1 MLHVSTFL
9 IFFAF
14 TIKWQT
20 WTSTATWRTTGE
32 ILRYFFIGFPI
43 WMDGIDPQRLCS
55 ENSFWESFSTGSTQ
69 ATAPA
74 AHPELS
80 KGQDHLLR
88 KKPVQLKN
96 CTWEWLQKRGNN
108 KPSFS
113 WMPGAHMPGSGYYI
127 VRFRSYQRWQC
138 DFYLHGRYHF
148 RAPCIQKISKKTHI
162 WKKALP
168 KKNKTPF
175 AKKKGARY
183 LIYPPFSSPL
193 KMGSQKWR

>member
-1 MLHVSTFL
+1 MPVLCFTCLPFWYVCFHYKMTNMDFHSDMTYHRWNSA
-9 IFFAF
+9 IFFHW
-14 TIKWQT
+14 I
-20 WTSTATWRTTGE
+20 SH
-32 ILRYFFIGFPI
+32 L
-43 WMDGIDPQRLCS
+43 MDGIDPQRLCS
-55 ENSFWESFSTGSTQ
+55 ENSFWVSFSTGSTQ

-88 KKPVQLKN
+88 KKPAQLKN

-138 DFYLHGRYHF
+138 DFLLAWKVSF
-148 RAPCIQKISKKTHI
+148 PCTTY
-162 WKKALP
+162 P
-168 KKNKTPF
+168 KD
-175 AKKKGARY
+175 
-183 LIYPPFSSPL
+183 I
-193 KMGSQKWR
+193 